1 MFGDVMN
8 YVEKYV
14 TWPSESDGKYTS
26 ILYRFFI
33 GNGSQNDVKIDE
45 KIDTNCLRNH
55 ARKVH
60 RKIIVFDAIWES
72 FGSLL
77 VLLFCV
83 SWHSFSLLEWPE
95 GLWSLLD

>member
-1 MFGDVMN
+1 MFGDIMN

-14 TWPSESDGKYTS
+14 IWTSKNDGKYTS

-33 GNGSQNDVKIDE
+33 GNGNQNDVKIDE

-55 ARKVH
+55 AKKLRRH
-60 RKIIVFDAIWES
+60 ITLFDAIWDP

-77 VLLFCV
+77 GLLFGV
-83 SWHSFSLLEWPE
+83 GWHSFSLLEWPE
-95 GLWSLLD
+95 GLWGLLD

>member
-1 MFGDVMN
+1 MFGDIMN
-8 YVEKYV
+8 HVEKYV
-14 TWPSESDGKYTS
+14 TWTSKNDGKCTS

-33 GNGSQNDVKIDE
+33 GNGRQNDVKIDE

-55 ARKVH
+55 VGKVY
-60 RKIIVFDAIWES
+60 RKIIVFDAIWDP

-77 VLLFCV
+77 EHLFGV

-95 GLWSLLD
+95 GLWGLLD